1 MKCKR
6 LVKIYSEMEYSENG
20 IYFILSKKPSFF
32 REKRDSLNGL
42 RNGRFAMINQMKGD
56 QHND

>member
-1 MKCKR
+1 
-6 LVKIYSEMEYSENG
+6 VKIYSEMEYSENG